1 MVLQILQGR
10 AHCISV
16 PRRLRQN
23 PHLCTRVWMCLYIC
37 VCMYECTHVYDVD
50 IHVSIHTCMH
60 RHVRACIHTYTH
72 TYIHTYIFTTD
83 RPPATNA
90 ITDTTPFRRCAA
102 TGDRHTRHK
111 STHNTHRFADALRQG
126 IVTHEH
132 AQVRG
137 FEGESSLPVACCRI
151 RPSSQQL
158 LQRPVARLCACMSCR
173 RVCVCIIH
181 I

>member
-1 MVLQILQGR
+1 
-10 AHCISV
+10 
-16 PRRLRQN
+16 
-23 PHLCTRVWMCLYIC
+23 
-37 VCMYECTHVYDVD
+37 
-50 IHVSIHTCMH
+50 MH
-60 RHVRACIHTYTH
+60 ADTYVHTYKHTH
-72 TYIHTYIFTTD
+72 IHTYIVTTD

-137 FEGESSLPVACCRI
+137 FEGEASLPVACCCV

-173 RVCVCIIH
+173 RVCVCVLYIH
-181 I
+181 TYIYIYIYTYIHTNHTVVSAPRPCSSFSALLLACAKSGSLSLCVASHA